1 MGLIL
6 HQALKDVRAER
17 WLVAAWAAV
26 MLTIAAIETLKLD
39 AYLAAPDAVHTR
51 ATPVVLFLVALTLA
65 RPILGWLL
73 AVRIV
78 HEDPP
83 DDTSAFWLT
92 RPLSPGMLL
101 AAKLGLLSF
110 LLLVVPGL
118 VAAVVFLAND
128 VAPALVPGFVLQW
141 LLLEAVLL
149 LPFIL
154 LATLTRDLARIVLAI
169 IVGIVA
175 WAVLQSVVSIAY
187 DVNMRFPSPW
197 AYRTVALTWTGFGLA
212 LVAVCAALV
221 VWQYRTRRTAATA
234 WATLIAVL
242 GLATVAALPSVA
254 LLPDIDRSES
264 HARNQWDGAR
274 GVTVAILPDTLRE
287 RPFRSPAVGVIGDLA
302 VVGGEKGILLD
313 IVEGH
318 GTLRLPN
325 RAAAIEEPDVDRFN
339 FDPVFRMALGD
350 EAGRRTFER
359 AIGARLVLAAPP
371 NWNALNLVQLRPNDY
386 REFQGMSGTYEADLV
401 MAAYRVAV
409 SRAIQLRPG
418 LASGVDSVGITLLS
432 SSLIRDGRS
441 FWGFD
446 LREAVPRALVPPA
459 VAQIGYVL
467 RNRRLGE
474 ARLLVA
480 RARHLSARGLTSTF
494 LTVTD
499 VSAALDPAVS
509 DLQPSDRAWLA
520 DAELLVV
527 SFELLGT
534 FDKHVVVPTFR
545 LPEVFVNGRR

>member
-17 WLVAAWAAV
+17 WLLAAWAAV
-26 MLTIAAIETLKLD
+26 LLAIGAIEALKLD
-39 AYLAAPDAVHTR
+39 AYFVGPDAAHPP
-51 ATPVVLFLVALTLA
+51 ATPVVSLLVALTLA

-73 AVRIV
+73 AIRIV
-78 HEDPP
+78 HEDPL

-92 RPLSPGMLL
+92 RPLSPEMLL

-110 LLLVVPGL
+110 LFLVVPGL

-141 LLLEAVLL
+141 LLLETVLL
-149 LPFIL
+149 LPFVL

-169 IVGIVA
+169 IVGTAA
-175 WAVLQSVVSIAY
+175 WAVLQTVVSIAY

-197 AYRTVALTWTGFGLA
+197 AYRTVALTWTGFGFA

-221 VWQYRTRRTAATA
+221 VWQYRTRRTAVTA
-234 WATLIAVL
+234 WAALIAVL

-254 LLPDIDRSES
+254 LLPEIDRSES
-264 HARNQWDGAR
+264 RAHTPWDGAR
-274 GVTVAILPDTLRE
+274 DVTVAILPDTIRE
-287 RPFRSPAVGVIGDLA
+287 RPFRTPTVGVIGDVA
-302 VVGGEKGILLD
+302 VAGGEKGVLLD

-318 GTLRLPN
+318 GTLRLPG
-325 RAAAIEEPDVDRFN
+325 RATAIEEQDVDRFN
-339 FDPVFRMALGD
+339 FAPVLRIALGD

-359 AIGARLVLAAPP
+359 AIGARLLTRVPL
-371 NWNALNLVQLRPNDY
+371 NWNALNLVQLPPGEY

-409 SRAIQLRPG
+409 SRAIRLRPG
-418 LASGVDSVGITLLS
+418 LASGADGVGATLLS
-432 SSLIRDGRS
+432 SSLVRDARP
-441 FWGFD
+441 FWRLD
-446 LREAVPRALVPPA
+446 LRETFPRALVPPA
-459 VAQIGYVL
+459 VARIGYVL

-474 ARLLVA
+474 AALLVG
-480 RARHLSARGLTSTF
+480 RAKHLSARGLSSTF
-494 LTVTD
+494 LTVAD
-499 VSAALDPAVS
+499 VSVALEPSVT
-509 DLQPSDRAWLA
+509 DLEPSDRAWLA

-534 FDKHVVVPTFR
+534 FDKHVVVPAFR
-545 LPEVFVNGRR
+545 LPEVSVNGRQ